1 MYRLTLESS
10 QKTKSIMS
18 PQILYNGT
26 WQGEV
31 EFVDICIELIAGDH
45 VPNSPNLL
53 GINRIRR

>member
-1 MYRLTLESS
+1 MNLGY
-10 QKTKSIMS
+10 QKTKSILS

>member
-1 MYRLTLESS
+1 
-10 QKTKSIMS
+10 MS

-31 EFVDICIELIAGDH
+31 EFVDICIELIAGDY